1 LHEKE
6 GRSLLAQVIKITL
19 RLFDKCDRADAE
31 WIEEVREK
39 IAIPLSIGLI

>member
-6 GRSLLAQVIKITL
+6 GRSLLAQVIKIAL
-19 RLFDKCDRADAE
+19 RLFDECDRADAE
-31 WIEEVREK
+31 WVEEVRKK